1 MDASFDLYNWFS
13 AWLMALPRVL
23 GLFAI
28 LPFTKTNLLPGMARN
43 ALLISLTIIL
53 MPIMLEQI
61 DTMPKDLEGVTFLL
75 LKEVF
80 LGLVLGLIF
89 SLPFFAMES
98 AGSLIDRQRGVMS
111 GQVSTPITAAQTTIL
126 GNFLSF
132 YSVVLLFVSGGIYF
146 LLEVFLSSYKAWPI
160 TTYYPQLN
168 IEMSSYFLQIFDN
181 LMLMILIIAGPILI
195 IIFLVD
201 LGFGFLNRSVPQIN
215 VFILS
220 LPVKGLASVLIL
232 ALFMTKIAE
241 YLKTIFSEYGTSFH
255 LLESLFA
262 S

>member
-1 MDASFDLYNWFS
+1 MHTSFDLYNWFS
-13 AWLMALPRVL
+13 AWLLALPRVL
-23 GLFAI
+23 GMFAI
-28 LPFTKTNLLPGMARN
+28 LPFTKTSLLPGMARN

-53 MPIMLEQI
+53 MPVMLEQLN
-61 DTMPKDLEGVTFLL
+61 TMPKGLEGITFLI

-98 AGSLIDRQRGVMS
+98 AGSLIDRQRGVMA
-111 GQVSTPITAAQTTIL
+111 GQVSTPITAAKTTIL

-146 LLEVFLSSYKAWPI
+146 LFEVFLSSYKVWPV

-168 IEMSSYFLQIFDN
+168 IGMSGYFLQIFDS
-181 LMLMILIIAGPILI
+181 LMLMILIISGPILI
-195 IIFLVD
+195 VIFLVD

-220 LPVKGLASVLIL
+220 LPVKGLTSILIL
-232 ALFMTKIAE
+232 SLFMTKIAQ
-241 YLKTIFSEYGTSFH
+241 YLRTIFSEYDSSFH
-255 LLESLFA
+255 LLENLF

>member
-1 MDASFDLYNWFS
+1 MHTSIDLYNWFS
-13 AWLMALPRVL
+13 AWLMTLPRVL

-28 LPFTKTNLLPGMARN
+28 LPFTKVRLLPGMARN

-53 MPIMLEQI
+53 MPIMLDQI
-61 DTMPKDLEGVTFLL
+61 NIMPKGLEGITFLL

-80 LGLVLGLIF
+80 LGLVLGLVF

-98 AGSLIDRQRGVMS
+98 AGGLIDRQRGVMS
-111 GQVSTPITAAQTTIL
+111 GQVTTPVTATQTTIL

-132 YSVVLLFVSGGIYF
+132 YSVVLLFVSGGIYILF
-146 LLEVFLSSYKAWPI
+146 EVFFLSYKAWPI
-160 TTYYPQLN
+160 ATYYPRLN
-168 IEMSSYFLQIFDN
+168 IEMSNYFLQVFDN
-181 LMLMILIIAGPILI
+181 LMLMMLIIAGPILI
-195 IIFLVD
+195 VIFLVD

-232 ALFMTKIAE
+232 ALFMTQIAE
-241 YLKTIFSEYGTSFH
+241 YLKTIFLDYGGVFH
-255 LLESLFA
+255 LLENLFK
-262 S
+262 